1 LRTSARHGA
10 NVSADHGTQ
19 ASRDNRTRGGTDHG
33 SSNRRPNDRTGGRQT
48 DHGSC
53 CARANFR
60 SDSAA
65 GWHVAGGVDC
75 QQSG

>member
-19 ASRDNRTRGGTDHG
+19 ASCDNRTRGGIDHG
-33 SSNRRPNDRTGGRQT
+33 SSNCRPDDRTGLRQT

-60 SDSAA
+60 SHSAA
-65 GWHVAGGVDC
+65 GWHVARGVDC
-75 QQSG
+75 QQTG